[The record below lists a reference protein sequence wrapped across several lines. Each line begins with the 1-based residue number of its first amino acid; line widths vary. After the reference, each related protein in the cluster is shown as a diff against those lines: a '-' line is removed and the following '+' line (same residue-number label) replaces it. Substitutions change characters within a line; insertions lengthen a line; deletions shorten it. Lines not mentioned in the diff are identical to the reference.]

1 MHFAATILPA
11 LGTLI
16 GSAQAIVKALDLS
29 QPQGT
34 SVWTCVQGQSFL
46 KGVPRLYQEACG
58 VYLLPAPLPPLL
70 HQNLTNPQLGGRID
84 PNFIT
89 SYNQIRASGIKDID
103 GYFFPCTG
111 STHNCKSPAAQV
123 SEIVYFLAVNNIIVK
138 RLWLDLE
145 PPGPGS
151 PCQGWNYGAT
161 QNTALA
167 RQFATAIKATGLKWG
182 IYANGNQWTTMFGS
196 RSVDIASDLPLWAV
210 QWDGVPTLGSVHT
223 FMGGWT
229 TAFAKQYGQSTG
241 GCAPAG
247 AFDLNV
253 FTE

>member
-1 MHFAATILPA
+1 MRFIATILLA

-16 GSAQAIVKALDLS
+16 GSAQAVVKALDLS
-29 QPQGT
+29 SPQGT
-34 SVWTCVQGQSFL
+34 SIWTC
-46 KGVPRLYQEACG
+46 
-58 VYLLPAPLPPLL
+58 
-70 HQNLTNPQLGGRID
+70 LGGRID
-84 PNFIT
+84 PAFIT
-89 SYNQIRASGIKDID
+89 SYNQIRASGITNID

-111 STHNCKSPAAQV
+111 SSHNCKSPQTQV
-123 SEIVYFLAVNNIIVK
+123 NEIVNFLKANNILVK

-145 PPGPGS
+145 PSSSGS
-151 PCQGWNYGAT
+151 PCKGWDYGAT

-167 RQFATAIKATGLKWG
+167 KEFIAAIKATGLKWG
-182 IYANGNQWTTMFGS
+182 IYANGNQWATMFGS
-196 RSVDIASDLPLWAV
+196 RGVNIASDLPLWAV
-210 QWDGVPTLGSVHT
+210 QFDGVPTLGSVNT

-229 TAFAKQYGQSTG
+229 TAFAKQYGASTG

>member
-1 MHFAATILPA
+1 MYFTSTVLLAF
-11 LGTLI
+11 GTLI
-16 GSAQAIVKALDLS
+16 GSAQAVVKALDLS

-58 VYLLPAPLPPLL
+58 I
-70 HQNLTNPQLGGRID
+70 GGRID

-111 STHNCKSPAAQV
+111 SSHNCKSPQAQV
-123 SEIVYFLAVNNIIVK
+123 GEIVDFLAANNIMVK

-145 PPGPGS
+145 PPSAGS
-151 PCQGWNYGAT
+151 PCRGWNYGAA

-167 RQFATAIKATGLKWG
+167 KQFVAAIKATGLKWG
-182 IYANGNQWTTMFGS
+182 VYANGNQWATMFGS
-196 RSVDIASDLPLWAV
+196 RGVDIASGLPLWAV
-210 QWDGVPTLGSVHT
+210 QWDGVPTLESVHT